1 MGPFKKY
8 VAQKRGDRESMK
20 KVTKNDAGGEGAAK
34 KVMPLTQNV
43 FVPISSAAQ
52 FSFLLSL

>member
-1 MGPFKKY
+1 
-8 VAQKRGDRESMK
+8 MK
-20 KVTKNDAGGEGAAK
+20 KVTKNDTGGESAAK
-34 KVMPLTQNV
+34 KMMPLTQNV